1 MHPRCKP
8 EDGMTKSYIFFSLD
22 HCYKCTLNT
31 FQARFV
37 FISINPRIKSKHLLF
52 TTESEGEW
60 VYSCFDVTN

>member
-8 EDGMTKSYIFFSLD
+8 ENGMTKSYIFFSLD

-37 FISINPRIKSKHLLF
+37 FISINPCIKSKHLFFHDRVRRGVGLF
-52 TTESEGEW
+52 L
-60 VYSCFDVTN
+60 F